1 MSENSVQDFLAE
13 LKKAAAEK
21 AAGDN
26 VEKEN
31 DDTSHE
37 TGDLTDDAIR
47 PSSTGERDA
56 EHVQGMKDMG
66 DQHIENTQDGA
77 TEDHPKAPDLTNAK
91 PTGEDPANENTDH
104 EYDLATGNPPLLTA
118 VEKRVMKEGYEKVAL
133 GLADGVFKAA
143 SAVVENLSTLVEKQA
158 GEAAAELD
166 LRKQAAIEEELT
178 GIDAYAKEAAAVYKA
193 ALDEDTLAAAEEAA
207 AAAAA
212 EDEALAA
219 AVAADD
225 AAAADPAMA
234 LDPDE
239 DAVALAEA
247 LAEEQLTPEELML
260 LAEGAAQAEEGP
272 IEPKIAKLQNIA
284 ALLTKVSHINSLRA
298 TGRAGTIKKAGI
310 AKCGHM
316 LNLVRGLKTQTA
328 KK

>member
-1 MSENSVQDFLAE
+1 MSENSSVQSFLDE
-13 LKKAAAEK
+13 LKKLAA
-21 AAGDN
+21 DN

-31 DDTSHE
+31 NDTSHE
-37 TGDLTDDAIR
+37 TGDLNDDEIR
-47 PSSTGERDA
+47 PASTGSRDA
-56 EHVQGMKDMG
+56 EHVNGMKDMG

-77 TEDHPKAPDLTNAK
+77 TKDKDKAPDLTNAK
-91 PTGEDPANENTDH
+91 PTGEDPANENADH
-104 EYDLATGNPPLLTA
+104 EYNLDSGNPPLLTA
-118 VEKRVMKEGYEKVAL
+118 VEKRVMKEGHAKVAL
-133 GLADGVFKAA
+133 ALANHVYKSAA
-143 SAVVENLSTLVEKQA
+143 AVLEALGEMTEKHA
-158 GEAAAELD
+158 GEMAAELD
-166 LRKQAAIEEELT
+166 MRKRAAVESELA
-178 GIDAYAKEAAAVYKA
+178 GIDAYAKEAAAVYKYA
-193 ALDEDTLAAAEEAA
+193 YDADTLAAEEEAA

-219 AVAADD
+219 AVAADE
-225 AAAADPAMA
+225 AAAADPAIVA
-234 LDPDE
+234 DPDE

-272 IEPKIAKLQNIA
+272 IEPKIAKLRNIA

-298 TGRAGTIKKAGI
+298 AGRAGNIKKASI

-316 LNLVRGLKTQTA
+316 LNLVRGLKNQTA